1 MCIKF
6 NDEISGG
13 DGYACGDSED
23 HTLFSSFDMF
33 NEKLLGYV
41 SVSSVGF
48 NQAFY
53 FPQIMSGQYQKTL
66 GEFIFRFDSK
76 YFLDEKTYFLNTIQ
90 KYLTS
95 NYIKNIN
102 NEKIKEDPL
111 SLLDEIFID
120 AASGEKQKF
129 FINNEENYFCL
140 FPIIMENLDK
150 QNEHV
155 LSIIYIY
162 NKKTFYEHILKY
174 IKESYSRLIFHLIL
188 YIFLACVLLYIISLS
203 FKLLAKIIVIPI
215 KNIHYM
221 LEGINIGGE
230 FRLKYISNLQKK
242 QEDNLEKLN
251 KINHRLMQKYTNQSK
266 NLDLNELTSND
277 KEKSKKLDMS
287 PANLKFSQ
295 KKLTPRSINSSRKK
309 ENTSKDE
316 LKGLQNSII
325 GVKTPKYTDSKLK
338 TKTILEEER
347 LSSSKNEIN
356 NDEGSEIK
364 NFDLDEQNID
374 KGINYEKKYDYDGI
388 MLEKEL
394 NFYDFDEELL
404 QYRPVELNNLVQSL
418 LNLKSALILTSKRK
432 EGENIIGYTN
442 SGYTFDNFKNQTGSR
457 MCQSNIGNMQSRLDK
472 YDKAIYHLCLSLQN
486 VDLKKFLSST

>member
-1 MCIKF
+1 
-6 NDEISGG
+6 
-13 DGYACGDSED
+13 
-23 HTLFSSFDMF
+23 
-33 NEKLLGYV
+33 
-41 SVSSVGF
+41 
-48 NQAFY
+48 
-53 FPQIMSGQYQKTL
+53 
-66 GEFIFRFDSK
+66 
-76 YFLDEKTYFLNTIQ
+76 
-90 KYLTS
+90 
-95 NYIKNIN
+95 
-102 NEKIKEDPL
+102 
-111 SLLDEIFID
+111 
-120 AASGEKQKF
+120 
-129 FINNEENYFCL
+129 
-140 FPIIMENLDK
+140 
-150 QNEHV
+150 
-155 LSIIYIY
+155 
-162 NKKTFYEHILKY
+162 
-174 IKESYSRLIFHLIL
+174 
-188 YIFLACVLLYIISLS
+188 
-203 FKLLAKIIVIPI
+203 
-215 KNIHYM
+215 
-221 LEGINIGGE
+221 
-230 FRLKYISNLQKK
+230 
-242 QEDNLEKLN
+242 
-251 KINHRLMQKYTNQSK
+251 
-266 NLDLNELTSND
+266 
-277 KEKSKKLDMS
+277 MS
-287 PANLKFSQ
+287 PANLKFYQ

-418 LNLKSALILTSKRK
+418 LNLKSALILTSKRQ
-432 EGENIIGYTN
+432 EVGNIMGFTN

-486 VDLKKFLSST
+486 VD